1 MKYADEA
8 RLFQYLK
15 INDQHRQIIFNSG
28 ADDDFFVNMTLGA
41 MPIDQAITTCL
52 LDDESGGKYDFILLL
67 DRQGGSLLLRPL
79 PEQKKDMAFLLARKP
94 QSNDK
99 KRGGRASVALDDA
112 GGPAA
117 SAPPQ
122 KPLSKEPAEAEKKA
136 VEELHN
142 ISGGDE
148 LQLLGSINR
157 ILKETTSKRFA
168 IVYMYPD
175 TMLLSSNNVQDHIDK
190 LRLISEW
197 SHLPNCDSFLILD
210 EHRQA
215 EFNKLLA
222 WVWNND
228 DYSRMIDL
236 ARPGREEIAAFL
248 KRAVCRHGFFCS
260 EVPTIATTAAAEGN
274 SLRNFMVRLKNFV
287 AESPGNL
294 ILDRFYSDES
304 KVRSLEEVCD
314 QFESLTGLQEVKDY
328 VHELCKIKSDND
340 RLVREGKER
349 PRQQPLPHFM
359 FLGNPGTGKTTVARL
374 LGQLFLNLG
383 LRTRNAFV
391 EIAFSDLVSNS
402 SLSPVEVMMNK
413 VKEAMGGVLFVD
425 EVYLLAED
433 QGGRMALQALM
444 KEMEDKRDTFT
455 VIMAGYAEKLPELY
469 KVNPG
474 FESRIGKKINFAD
487 YSTEELTQMV
497 CNMLR
502 KSGFSEIGKEVQT
515 RIEAYI
521 DSRQQR
527 GGLGNGRGART
538 LFEKILRTV
547 QKDDLQ
553 RRELRSGD
561 IPLPMCLHAKEAEE
575 LISKFESSFSGM
587 PRVKKF
593 MRGMYRKQLAFENW
607 RAAYE
612 KEVTAGNAPKRVLKP
627 EMNNCYFLGNPGT
640 GKTTVAR
647 EMGKL
652 FFLLGLISEDK
663 PLKEVDPIQ
672 AFTSSYVGE
681 YAQKVKDVFN
691 DALGGVLFIDEAYQL
706 AKDDQGRKV
715 LDQIVKMATEPRY
728 MDMIIIMAGY
738 PDEMQ
743 ELAQCNPGL
752 KRRFPNQ
759 VYFDDFS
766 NAELVEIFMRQMKE
780 KGMKVRQGEEAS
792 FNAHLRSIFARMASE
807 RHFGNAGAVINFFNF
822 VFGNQA
828 ERLSRDPGADTLELL
843 TEDLVEQS
851 AAARELKV
859 IMEELNRKFV
869 GLSSVKKHI
878 VSILNRI
885 RVGKLRASRLS
896 VPASAGSN
904 HLCFAG
910 NMGTGKKSMAAYMAE
925 IFCSLKIVS
934 HPKLRVWRGID
945 LKGSYVGQTKDK
957 VNKMFEDSADSVILI
972 DEIYAL
978 TPENAGNNDS
988 FGLEAVDAVAGGLS
1002 DPRNATTVVI
1012 LSGIREKLERFLL
1025 ANPQI
1030 GAFFGQT
1037 VEFPDYTDGECLE
1050 ILKLKLK
1057 DEKYEIPEE
1066 QREEFD
1072 KIILEQIAGI
1082 RKSSGGHFGNAFA
1095 VNALLARIMEAR
1107 DVRFGEMMDRKEDIA
1122 DDMLRFIDVKKDL
1135 EPTGE
1140 KEQK

>member
-1 MKYADEA
+1 MKYSDPT
-8 RLFQYLK
+8 RLFQHLE
-15 INDQHRQIIFNSG
+15 IEGQHRQIIFNSG

-41 MPIDQAITTCL
+41 MPIDQAITTYL
-52 LDDESGGKYDFILLL
+52 LDDEKKKKYDFVLVL
-67 DRQGGSLLLRPL
+67 DRQAGSTILRPL
-79 PEQKKDMAFLLARKP
+79 ADQKKDMTSSLARGR
-94 QSNDK
+94 QSVDK
-99 KRGGRASVALDDA
+99 KRGNRPVINLDGD
-112 GGPAA
+112 GTPSA
-117 SAPPQ
+117 SAPPTAA
-122 KPLSKEPAEAEKKA
+122 PTREPTEAEKKA
-136 VEELHN
+136 VEELRN
-142 ISGGDE
+142 VSGSDE
-148 LQLLGSINR
+148 LQLLGRINR
-157 ILKETTSKRFA
+157 ILKEQTSAHFA

-197 SHLPNCDSFLILD
+197 AHLTNCDSFLILD

-215 EFNKLLA
+215 EFNKLLD

-236 ARPGREEIAAFL
+236 PRPGRDEIAAFL
-248 KRAVCRHGFFCS
+248 KRAVCRHGLFCS
-260 EVPTIATTAAAEGN
+260 DVPTIATTAAAEGS

-287 AESPGNL
+287 AESPENL
-294 ILDRFYSDES
+294 ILDHFYSDKS
-304 KVRSLEEVCD
+304 KVRSLEVVRAE
-314 QFESLTGLQEVKDY
+314 FESLTGLKEVKDY
-328 VHELCKIKSDND
+328 VHALCKSKEDND
-340 RLVREGKER
+340 RLVQEKGMQRAR
-349 PRQQPLPHFM
+349 PLPLPHFM

-391 EIAFSDLVSNS
+391 EIAFADLVSNS

-444 KEMEDKRDTFT
+444 KEMEDKRDSFT
-455 VIMAGYAEKLPELY
+455 VIMAGYEEKLPELY

-474 FESRIGKKINFAD
+474 FESRIGKKITFKD

-502 KSGFSEIGKEVQT
+502 ERGFSKISKEVQT

-538 LFEKILRTV
+538 LSEKIEQTV
-547 QKDDLQ
+547 RNDDAE
-553 RRELRSGD
+553 RRELRNGD
-561 IPLPMCLHAKEAEE
+561 IPIPMCLHAENAQE
-575 LISKFESSFSGM
+575 LIRSFEENFSGM

-593 MRGMYRKQLAFENW
+593 MRDLYKKQLAFENW
-607 RAAYE
+607 RKAYE
-612 KEVTAGNAPKRVLKP
+612 REVAAGNAPKKVLKP

-652 FFLLGLISEDK
+652 FYHLGLISEDK
-663 PLKEVDPIQ
+663 QLKEVDPIRD
-672 AFTSSYVGE
+672 FTSSYVGE
-681 YAQKVKDVFN
+681 YAQKVKDVF
-691 DALGGVLFIDEAYQL
+691 DEALGGVLFIDEAYQL
-706 AKDDQGRKV
+706 ARDEQGRKV
-715 LDQIVKMATEPRY
+715 LDQIVKMVTEPRY

-743 ELAQCNPGL
+743 QLAQCNPGL

-766 NAELVEIFMRQMKE
+766 NSELVDIFMRQVKD

-792 FNAHLRSIFARMASE
+792 FNAHLRSIFARMATE
-807 RHFGNAGAVINFFNF
+807 RHFGNAGAVINFFSF

-828 ERLSRDPGADTLELL
+828 ERLTRDPGADRLELL

-851 AAARELKV
+851 AAARDLDV

-869 GLSSVKKHI
+869 GLEAVKRHI
-878 VSILNRI
+878 VSISNRI

-904 HLCFAG
+904 HLCFVG

-925 IFCSLKIVS
+925 IFCSLKIVA

-978 TPENAGNNDS
+978 TPEVAGNGDS
-988 FGLEAVDAVAGGLS
+988 FGLEAVDAIAGGLS
-1002 DPRNATTVVI
+1002 DPQNATTVVI
-1012 LSGIREKLERFLL
+1012 LSGVREKLEKFLL
-1025 ANPQI
+1025 SNPQL

-1037 VEFPDYTDGECLE
+1037 IEFPDYTNEECLE
-1050 ILKLKLK
+1050 ILKRKLQE
-1057 DEKYEIPEE
+1057 EKYEIPEK
-1066 QREEFD
+1066 QKKEFD
-1072 KIILEQIAGI
+1072 KIILAQIAGI
-1082 RKSSGGHFGNAFA
+1082 RKSSGRNFGNAFA
-1095 VNALLARIMEAR
+1095 VNGLWARIMEAR
-1107 DVRFGEMMDRKEDIA
+1107 DVRFGEMMDRKENIT

-1135 EPTGE
+1135 QQTEE
-1140 KEQK
+1140 RQ